1 MPSGSLPKNYTTMRT
16 IFSSSRAAIDLAS
29 IMVGVIII
37 GIIGGVIASTIFAV
51 IPWAQD
57 NAAKASLDSVHTAE
71 SAYAG
76 FSVGQNGGQ
85 PKEYGNYDDLKNTD
99 GSKTDSLLEAS
110 DKLIITT
117 GSNSKDCYLAV
128 ITSDSGNQFWIDND
142 RNVPKRYETGDHSN
156 CADLDAALGNGGS
169 TAPVGNGAS
178 LPGLY
183 EQGPG
188 FTVIYHEQNK
198 PYNFGTLP
206 DPTCEPVKDSSGTPV
221 TTLTASINGQPI
233 TLTGDWSY
241 LQYEY
246 NGMYGI
252 YIQTMNG
259 SIGDNAD
266 ELQQFVSKG
275 AITFIPQGCA
285 DSITFNLTGG
295 SLPPGGGS
303 DPQPTA
309 QCDHGD
315 KDLYVDGGYDS
326 QTQQN
331 VVNVDGSCRT
341 TAYGLFTSYPNEVQ
355 TLGTPNLSVRNDG
368 CWASGSWDGAPCA
381 DDGTIYSPGSLLQ
394 QWDAKNGTNLS
405 FYKNGDSNAF
415 YTAEVNTDSGAG
427 YEKPR
432 ESSDYFYYTQD
443 GYNNSKDYVEFH
455 AAVNYNQSNYL
466 NGNPAPG
473 TTANSCL
480 DEVQSGQMPTTYQS
494 VNGTVDCNK
503 DYNFRVYNWR
513 YNISAGMINPDNYDD
528 FKALSQEGGS
538 VQFTTVEG
546 KSVTIQLSPGQFNPT
561 PQNT

>member
-99 GSKTDSLLEAS
+99 GSKTDSLLQAS

-128 ITSDSGNQFWIDND
+128 ITSDSGNQFWIDNE
-142 RNVPKRYETGDHSN
+142 RNVPKAYVEGDQSN

-169 TAPVGNGAS
+169 TGPVGNGAS

-259 SIGDNAD
+259 SVGENAD

-275 AITFIPQGCA
+275 DITFIPQGCA
-285 DSITFNLTGG
+285 DSVTFNLSGG
-295 SLPPGGGS
+295 AVPNPGDSGS
-303 DPQPTA
+303 NE
-309 QCDHGD
+309 QCGPSNE
-315 KDLYVDGGYDS
+315 DLYIDS
-326 QTQQN
+326 GMNNQTQDN
-331 VVNVDGSCRT
+331 RIKVEKSCRT
-341 TAYGLFTSYPNEVQ
+341 TITGFFTSYTDEFQ

-368 CWASGSWDGAPCA
+368 CWANGTWDGAPCVE
-381 DDGTIYSPGSLLQ
+381 DGIRYSPGSLLQ
-394 QWDAKNGTNLS
+394 QWDAKNGTSLS

-415 YTAEVNTDSGAG
+415 YTAKVNTESAAG

-432 ESSDYFYYTQD
+432 ESSDYFYYTQSGFNENAD
-443 GYNNSKDYVEFH
+443 FVEFQ
-455 AAVNYNQSNYL
+455 AVVNYDQSNYL

-480 DEVQSGQMPTTYQS
+480 DEVQNGQMPTTYQS

-503 DYNFRVYNWR
+503 DYNFRTFHWR
-513 YNISAGMINPDNYDD
+513 YSVNAGMINPDNYED

-546 KSVTIQLSPGQFNPT
+546 KAATVYIAPGAFNVPDQAT
-561 PQNT
+561 